1 MKKFAY
7 LIMAHENSFVLKTL
21 LQLLDDERNDIYI
34 HFDAKIQFNFKNEL
48 ICQVTKSR
56 LYFTDKR
63 QKVGW
68 ADISQVKAEYL
79 LYEAAYNQ
87 YNYSYYHL
95 ISGSDLPIKSQNFI
109 HSFFESM
116 NGEEFISYSNNNYIE
131 KVRYIYIFSKYFRSK
146 ANLFHLF
153 SKIFIYTQC
162 IFNFN
167 RLKGSSFTI
176 MKGSNWV
183 SVTNSFVEYLIENK
197 NELLELFK
205 YAKSPDEYYKQTL
218 AYNSTFNQNV
228 FSKKDD
234 SDSCLREID
243 WKRGCPYVWKN
254 NDFDFLIKSEKLFA
268 RKFSDSEIDIVLRI
282 RDYVVNNN

>member
-1 MKKFAY
+1 
-7 LIMAHENSFVLKTL
+7 
-21 LQLLDDERNDIYI
+21 
-34 HFDAKIQFNFKNEL
+34 
-48 ICQVTKSR
+48 
-56 LYFTDKR
+56 
-63 QKVGW
+63 
-68 ADISQVKAEYL
+68 
-79 LYEAAYNQ
+79 
-87 YNYSYYHL
+87 
-95 ISGSDLPIKSQNFI
+95 
-109 HSFFESM
+109 
-116 NGEEFISYSNNNYIE
+116 
-131 KVRYIYIFSKYFRSK
+131 
-146 ANLFHLF
+146 
-153 SKIFIYTQC
+153 
-162 IFNFN
+162 
-167 RLKGSSFTI
+167 